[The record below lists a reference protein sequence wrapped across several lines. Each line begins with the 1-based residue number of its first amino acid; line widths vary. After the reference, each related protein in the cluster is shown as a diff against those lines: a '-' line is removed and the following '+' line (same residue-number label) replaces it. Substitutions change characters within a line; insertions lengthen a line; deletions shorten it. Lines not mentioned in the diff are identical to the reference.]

1 MISGAGLDMI
11 DGEWMS
17 NKMEHKLMQYS
28 LNNENLIITPH
39 IGGATYESI
48 YGAEYLW
55 LQNYMIISKVYN
67 FLSNKFSNKIDFEDL
82 INFYFNSTDLKKI
95 KNYACF

>member
-1 MISGAGLDMI
+1 MKKSCIVINTSRGALINESDFLFALENKMISGAGLDMI

-48 YGAEYLW
+48 YGARIF
-55 LQNYMIISKVYN
+55 MASKLY
-67 FLSNKFSNKIDFEDL
+67 D
-82 INFYFNSTDLKKI
+82 YI
-95 KNYACF
+95 KSL